1 MYWVI
6 AAAAVGLLVVAPIV
20 GVVEARRRRKGPT
33 DVGFWVFARS
43 VAGSVHLR
51 WGHAQSPVVRF
62 ELPRAEGRVRVEPAG
77 DAQRIA
83 LRAHLSIPAGFA
95 GRICAPPEPPLR
107 WRTPGLKVIDDA
119 APGCSVESNHAAP
132 MQAFLSRGAVREAL
146 THLLEELPGVELLV
160 NHQVATLETRVRAV
174 SAGAALDVHG
184 AALIDALRIFVAALL
199 DLADT
204 RAEAGERASGCAAC
218 AGELGSD
225 PQVCRGC
232 GSPLHR
238 GCRATLEGCVAADCP
253 EAADALPGRA
263 A

>member
-1 MYWVI
+1 MSWAIV
-6 AAAAVGLLVVAPIV
+6 AAVIGLLVVAPIV

-62 ELPRAEGRVRVEPAG
+62 ELPRAEGRARVEPDG
-77 DAQRIA
+77 SQQRIA
-83 LRAHLSIPAGFA
+83 LRAHLEIPAGFA

-107 WRTPGLKVIDDA
+107 WRTPGMKVIEDA
-119 APGCSVESNHAAP
+119 APGCSVETNREAH
-132 MQAFLSRGAVREAL
+132 MRAFLERGAVREAL
-146 THLLEELPGVELLV
+146 AHLLEEVPGVELHI
-160 NHQVATLETRVRAV
+160 NHQVATLETRVSAA
-174 SAGAALDVHG
+174 SAGAALDTHG
-184 AALIDALRIFVAALL
+184 AALIDALRVFVALLL

-204 RAEAGERASGCAAC
+204 RAAAGESATGCAAC
-218 AGELGSD
+218 AGPLGSD
-225 PQVCRGC
+225 PQICRGC

-238 GCRATLEGCVAADCP
+238 GCRATLDGCVASDCP